1 MTQSG
6 HWGIPRVN
14 VRLIFPISRSANK
27 VGIPKG
33 NGLHVFRH
41 LCEIYAAK
49 QSDDMCLNRAII
61 LAALAIFAFAGVAV
75 AQQPKT
81 YRIGFLSPASAASME
96 ARVGHFR
103 QGLRELGYVEGQN
116 TTIEYRWADG
126 KEERLSDLA
135 LELVR
140 LKVDVLAS
148 HGVLAT
154 QAAKRASSTIPIVCF
169 ACGDAVSVG
178 LVASLARPGG
188 NITGL
193 TVLAPE
199 VSGKRVELLKEVVP
213 GLSRLAVLWNS
224 DNPVSKPEF
233 KEAEAAAQ
241 SGGLQLQS
249 VSVTNPKDFA
259 RAFNLMKTDG
269 AQALIVLSDAML
281 FGNRKQIADHAAAIQ
296 LPAISYTGEFAKSG
310 ALMGYGPDLQ
320 ALATRAA
327 FYVDKILKG
336 AKPGDLP
343 IEQPAKFE
351 LVINLKT
358 AKALGLTVPHSVLQ
372 RADELIE

>member
-1 MTQSG
+1 MRQ
-6 HWGIPRVN
+6 
-14 VRLIFPISRSANK
+14 
-27 VGIPKG
+27 
-33 NGLHVFRH
+33 
-41 LCEIYAAK
+41 
-49 QSDDMCLNRAII
+49 NRAII
-61 LAALAIFAFAGVAV
+61 LAALAMLAFADFAV

-81 YRIGFLSPASAASME
+81 YLIGFLSPASATSME
-96 ARVGHFR
+96 ARVERFR
-103 QGLRELGYVEGQN
+103 QGLRELGYIEGQN

-135 LELVR
+135 VELVR
-140 LKVDVLAS
+140 LRVDVLAS

-154 QAAKRASSTIPIVCF
+154 QAAKRASSTTPIVCF

-178 LVASLARPGG
+178 LVPSLARPGG

-233 KEAEAAAQ
+233 KEAEAAAK

-259 RAFNLMKTDG
+259 RAFNLMKADR

-320 ALATRAA
+320 VLATRAA
-327 FYVDKILKG
+327 IYVDKILKG
-336 AKPGDLP
+336 TKPGDLP
-343 IEQPAKFE
+343 IEQPTKFE

-358 AKALGLTVPHSVLQ
+358 AKALGLTVPHSLLQ